1 MDERTTTITTQDT
14 TVLIATPL
22 TTPGPD
28 AMEEFL
34 HQLIASN
41 WIAFAAAAYEGFRRH
56 GTGVLVLTSEEGK
69 PERTEKESLTIS
81 LSYAVSKAT
90 WLNEQ
95 LQAPD
100 AGWIRRQMAHYDPSA
115 TVLYMI
121 VFGGQTRTYRVS
133 STVSPEA
140 ALQVLKA
147 RLN

>member
-1 MDERTTTITTQDT
+1 MNERTTTITTQEN
-14 TVLIATPL
+14 TVLIATPT

-56 GTGVLVLTSEEGK
+56 GTGVLVITSENEE
-69 PERTEKESLTIS
+69 PESEENESLTIS
-81 LSYAVSKAT
+81 LSYAVSRAA
-90 WLNEQ
+90 WLKEQ
-95 LQAPD
+95 LRAPD
-100 AGWIRRQMAHYDPSA
+100 AGWMQRQMAHYDPSA

-121 VFGGQTRTYRVS
+121 VFGSETRAYRVS

-140 ALQVLKA
+140 ALQALKA